1 MRATAAVSMILALS
15 SVSCATAPPSRS
27 AAASP
32 PQLPAS
38 SVATSD
44 VVRYRAA
51 LEEAYAQIEARSHS
65 AAPLPIVDVD
75 AGLSMEIPD
84 HRTIRGAL
92 SYFSTDLHDSIQT
105 SLNRS
110 RKYKKM
116 IDSVLGEYKLPK
128 GLAYLPVIE
137 SAYTE
142 TLTSSAGAHGV
153 WQFMPDTAREY
164 GLRVDWW
171 VDERADFD
179 KSTRAAAAY
188 LRDLY
193 AQFHDW
199 PLTLAAYNAGP
210 GRIRRALADSGSS
223 TFWQLLDA
231 GAIPKET
238 RGYVPTFFAALMIA
252 NDPAAYG
259 FQLSDTPP
267 SGGDDQRVEIEGPVS
282 LRYVAEAGNIDEN
295 VLRQLNP
302 ALRRGLVPPGRSAI
316 RVPSQAATTVAQR
329 AATLRTEDARIALT
343 AFIVRPGDSLADL
356 AEAIGASTEVLSQMN
371 ALRGGA
377 VHEGQT
383 IYLPVRE
390 RELASLLNDD
400 EDDDSYYAVAKG
412 DTIYSIARSHDLSV
426 DELLDLNQLDAGQKL
441 QVGQKLRTTARMP
454 LAAGGM

>member
-1 MRATAAVSMILALS
+1 MSRTVAVLMVLALA
-15 SVSCATAPPSRS
+15 SVSCATAPSPRPVPSSSQLSSSPSTSS
-27 AAASP
+27 ADAA
-32 PQLPAS
+32 
-38 SVATSD
+38 
-44 VVRYRAA
+44 RYRAA
-51 LEEAYAQIEARSHS
+51 LEEAYAQILARSKGS
-65 AAPLPIVDVD
+65 TPLTIVDVD

-84 HRTIRGAL
+84 HKTIRGAL
-92 SYFSTDLHDSIQT
+92 SYFSTDLHQSIQT

-116 IDSVLGEYKLPK
+116 IDSVLEEYKLPK

-137 SAYTE
+137 SAYVE
-142 TLTSSAGAHGV
+142 TLTSRAGAHGV

-210 GRIRRALADSGSS
+210 GRIRRALEDNSATS
-223 TFWQLLDA
+223 FWQLLEA

-259 FQLSDTPP
+259 FKLSETV
-267 SGGDDQRVEIEGPVS
+267 SSVGEERRVEIDGPVS
-282 LRYVAEAGNIDEN
+282 LRYVAEVGNVDER

-302 ALRRGLVPPGRSAI
+302 ALSRGMVPPGRCAI
-316 RVPSQAATTVAQR
+316 KVPAQAASTVAQR
-329 AATLRTEDARIALT
+329 ATTLRNEDARIALT
-343 AFIVRPGDSLADL
+343 AFTVRPGDNLAEL

-371 ALRGGA
+371 SLRGDG

-400 EDDDSYYAVAKG
+400 DDDSYYAVARG
-412 DTIYSIARSHDLSV
+412 DTIYSIARSHKLSV
-426 DELLDLNQLDAGQKL
+426 EELIDLNQLDPGQKL
-441 QVGQKLRTTARMP
+441 RVGQKLRTTARMP
-454 LAAGGM
+454 LVAGGM